1 MNNGELNTKLYKKMF
16 AEQEN
21 YRNWLLKQPSEE
33 IICHAYEFS
42 IREDLLLALEIN
54 NLESSQAAVLLTK
67 SSLMDDLFNKYEKL
81 ETEHMETIQFYL
93 AGYADKALQAQRELP
108 VYPYSAGHA
117 KEQGEM
123 DIYCA
128 SHRANVAC
136 RDAIQAAIAEHYRN
150 SRLEEECVSQVV
162 EQFGY
167 DRMFYVL
174 AFTVREKD
182 KDGRISN
189 ANKEWAR
196 SIPVIE
202 EKSAANQNYNLD
214 FLVDLCNPGLTN
226 IFINIARRDYLLTQ
240 SLTEKDIVQEA
251 ERILNKLKE
260 KKNRTAKMERSL

>member
-1 MNNGELNTKLYKKMF
+1 MNNEELNTKLYKKMF

-21 YRNWLLKQPSEE
+21 YRKCLLKQAPEV
-33 IICHAYEFS
+33 IICLAYECS
-42 IREDLLLALEIN
+42 IREDFLLAMEIN
-54 NLESSQAAVLLTK
+54 SLESSQAAVLLTK
-67 SSLMDDLFNKYEKL
+67 SSLLDDLFDEYAKL
-81 ETEHMETIQFYL
+81 EREHMETIQSYL

-117 KEQGEM
+117 KEQGEI

-128 SHRANVAC
+128 SHRANVDC
-136 RDAIQAAIAEHYRN
+136 RDAIQTAIAEHYRN
-150 SRLEEECVSQVV
+150 NRLEEGCVPQVV

-174 AFTVREKD
+174 ASTVREKD

-196 SIPVIE
+196 SISVIE
-202 EKSAANQNYNLD
+202 DKGAANQNYNLN

-240 SLTEKDIVQEA
+240 PLTEKDIEQEA
-251 ERILNKLKE
+251 ERIL
-260 KKNRTAKMERSL
+260 TS